1 MTDQAPDDIFALYS
15 RFELDGDNYRVFH
28 RETKATG
35 LTTAGSVA
43 PTSLPI
49 RERQQTTLASAER
62 PRPKVEEWVEE
73 RSFTAPESAIVSHRE
88 PTPIR
93 SEIDAG
99 RTSLN
104 GSWRHAA
111 HVRTLTARGTPE
123 TLASDSISVTGVAG
137 GVGTTTIVAVL
148 TRLLAKTGRRCAIFD
163 DTEDPTLPIY
173 FGAQRL
179 TDEQRRFS
187 GLRSI
192 FESRARIV
200 NRRMFEATDA
210 CDSDQ
215 SFIERNFAAIAEHFD
230 HLVFDRPAR
239 SFDSSGA
246 GVRIHVAIPDLS
258 SLARIQK
265 LHRDLEITDPRG
277 SSVCVLNRFDPSIP
291 LHKELLGWYRENFR
305 NLIVIREASLVTEA
319 LAEATTVVDWIP
331 DSPVSSDFLHL
342 FATVT
347 QSLGAQSESLPLC
360 S

>member
-1 MTDQAPDDIFALYS
+1 MTDQTPDDIFALYS
-15 RFELDGDNYRVFH
+15 RFELEGDNYRVFH
-28 RETKATG
+28 RETKTTGQTAVASAT
-35 LTTAGSVA
+35 
-43 PTSLPI
+43 PTSVPV
-49 RERQQTTLASAER
+49 RERQRTTSANTER
-62 PRPKVEEWVEE
+62 PRPKLEEQIEQP
-73 RSFTAPESAIVSHRE
+73 SFIAPESVIVSHRE

-99 RTSLN
+99 RASLN
-104 GSWRHAA
+104 GLWRHLA
-111 HVRTLTARGTPE
+111 HTRTVTVRGTPE

-200 NRRMFEATDA
+200 NRRMFETNEPS
-210 CDSDQ
+210 DSSE
-215 SFIERNFAAIAEHFD
+215 SFIERNFAAIAEDFD

-246 GVRIHVAIPDLS
+246 RVRIHVAIPDLS

-265 LHRDLEITDPRG
+265 VHRDLDTADVRG
-277 SSVCVLNRFDPSIP
+277 CSFCVLNRFDPSIP
-291 LHKELLGWYRENFR
+291 LHKELLNWYRENFR

-331 DSPVSSDFLHL
+331 DSPVAHDFLHL
-342 FATVT
+342 FASVT